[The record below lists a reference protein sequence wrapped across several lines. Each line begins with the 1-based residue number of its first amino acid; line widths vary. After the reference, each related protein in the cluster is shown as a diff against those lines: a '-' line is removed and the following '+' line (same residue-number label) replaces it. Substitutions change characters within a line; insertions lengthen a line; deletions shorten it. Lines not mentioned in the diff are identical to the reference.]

1 MKHFENL
8 SDQEYTILKETL
20 IKVGALIAKADGE
33 VDMDETYWA
42 GKIAHIRTYG
52 EPHLL
57 NAYYEDVSKNFTK
70 RFEAEVEALPE
81 DAKEAVDALS
91 KDIARVNSVLP
102 KLSPKVSYL
111 MYNGYKTFAKHIAKA
126 SGGVLGFF
134 SIDNSEAKLIDL
146 PMIDPIA
153 KPEEDLA

>member
-20 IKVGALIAKADGE
+20 TKVAALIANADGD
-33 VDMDETYWA
+33 VDLDETYWA
-42 GKIAHIRTYG
+42 EKITHIRTYG

-57 NAYYEDVSKNFTK
+57 NAYYEDVNADFKK
-70 RFEAEVEALPE
+70 RFEEEVAGLPR
-81 DAKEAVDALS
+81 DTKEAIDSLS
-91 KDIARVNSVLP
+91 KDIARVNSILP
-102 KLSPKVSYL
+102 KLGPKVSYL

-134 SIDNSEAKLIDL
+134 TIDSSEAKLIDL
-146 PMIDPIA
+146 PMITPIA